1 MTEKRHKSYLLT
13 PGPLTTAH
21 AVKEAMLADKSPN
34 SPEMVEL
41 VRGIRQYIVEIANG
55 EGVYECVPVQGS
67 ATYGIEAAFHTLVD
81 KSTAKVLIV
90 ENGFY
95 GMRFR
100 EVIEAIGIDVVSL
113 ECPIIPP
120 VSGADIEA
128 ALAADPAITHVAL
141 CHCDTGT
148 GVLNPLEEIAAV
160 CKARGVKLMVDAIAS
175 FGGFMIDAPAL
186 DLEALMISPNKCLE
200 GVPGVSL
207 VLCKRASLEA
217 GKGRSP
223 SAVLDLHAQ
232 WAFMEEKGWFR
243 FTPPTHVLLAL
254 GEAVKRHRE
263 EGGIAPRNQRYRNNW
278 RRLVEGLRQRGF
290 ATFMPDAYAS
300 PIIATF
306 HDPDDPN
313 YAFDKFYE
321 AMERRGFV
329 IFPGRL
335 TSAHTFR
342 IGCMGDLT
350 DSDISLII
358 DAVVASMEEIG
369 VTNTAPREERII
381 AA

>member
-1 MTEKRHKSYLLT
+1 MSEMRHKSYLLT

-21 AVKEAMLADKSPN
+21 AVKEAMLHDKSPN
-34 SPEMVEL
+34 SPEMVAL
-41 VRGIRQYIVEIANG
+41 VRGIRQYIVSIANG
-55 EGVYECVPVQGS
+55 EEAYECVPVQGS

-81 KSTAKVLIV
+81 KATAKVLIV

-128 ALAADPAITHVAL
+128 ALASDPAITHVAL

-148 GVLNPLEEIAAV
+148 GVLNPLEDIAAV

-186 DLEALMISPNKCLE
+186 DLEAVMISPNKCLE
-200 GVPGVSL
+200 GVPGISL
-207 VLCKRASLEA
+207 VLCKRDSLVA

-223 SAVLDLHAQ
+223 SAVLDLYAQ
-232 WAFMEEKGWFR
+232 WAFLEEKGWFR

-313 YAFDKFYE
+313 YAFEKFYE

-342 IGCMGDLT
+342 IGCMGDLN
-350 DSDISLII
+350 DGDISLII